1 MAKTKR
7 EEAQL
12 IGYKLLYNRA
22 GNLVTE
28 RTSTDI
34 RELKK
39 YFSVEEYAT
48 LQTVIREAT
57 KKLED
62 ASKPIITK
70 DLLEQIQYVIDESIR
85 NSSLSSVDSYDVD
98 FEIDYNNSLT
108 LGSIEFNDADQLS
121 EEIADGIENI
131 FNIIEN

>member
-1 MAKTKR
+1 MK
-7 EEAQL
+7 EQ
-12 IGYKLLYNRA
+12 
-22 GNLVTE
+22 
-28 RTSTDI
+28 
-34 RELKK
+34 
-39 YFSVEEYAT
+39 
-48 LQTVIREAT
+48 LQTKVNELELTLNSLELNAKVVRDDLKEAN
-57 KKLED
+57 KKLEG

-98 FEIDYNNSLT
+98 FEIDYNNSLA